1 MSANN
6 PSEFVCI
13 NSLDVVS
20 EQLELEDPLG
30 VVVLPLQRVLHGRE
44 LVLVVR
50 VPHAEE
56 RTNRDLQ
63 FFVLFLLSMSDS
75 SFYGLSTNSI
85 VQSGECQLNNQV
97 VEWKI
102 KVWVWLT
109 AT

>member
-30 VVVLPLQRVLHGRE
+30 VIVLPLQGVLHGRE

-63 FFVLFLLSMSDS
+63 FFLNITLCVRFF
-75 SFYGLSTNSI
+75 FYGVYTDSMIT
-85 VQSGECQLNNQV
+85 
-97 VEWKI
+97 
-102 KVWVWLT
+102 WVSLMLT
-109 AT
+109 TM